1 MQSVVVLHVA
11 FSKDMVVGAKEGK
24 GEIGL
29 EEEGGRNL

>member
-1 MQSVVVLHVA
+1 MLQEA
-11 FSKDMVVGAKEGK
+11 FSRDMVVGAKEGK